1 MVIEKPD
8 NLVDLFEQATDQYHS
23 KPLFGTRNLST
34 NTFDW
39 ITYGDVRKRV
49 DDFRGGL
56 ASLGISKGDAIG
68 IIANNRTEWAIAAF
82 ATYGRGGRFIPMY
95 ENETFHTWQYI
106 IKDANIRFLLVSSQ
120 DIYDKVQSLLNEIE
134 SLEFIYII
142 DDTGS
147 KSMSHLEKIGSQNPV
162 DSIKPNV
169 NDIAALIYTSGT
181 TSDPK
186 GVLLTHGNFVSNAR
200 AGNRKFKGV
209 LNEESVSLSILPWAH
224 SYGQTAELYNWFM
237 TGGKIGFMHSLDT
250 LAEDFLQVKP
260 TFLIAVPRI
269 FNRIYTGI
277 HERMQEEGGV
287 KQKLF
292 NMAVEAAR
300 LTREQNGNVGLSTKI
315 KLALGRK
322 LVFSKIQERF
332 GGRLFGSITG
342 SAMMNEDIANFYS
355 DIGIPVYNC
364 YGLSETSPA
373 ISMNSPE
380 ENKPSSVGKPLE
392 FIQARIDTSMIED
405 DSEDGEIQVMGP
417 NLMVGYHNKP
427 EITKQTFTE
436 DGWLKT
442 GDRGRIDEDGYIY
455 ITGRLKEQYKLENGK
470 YVFPSAI
477 EEDITLLPYIEMAM
491 VYGEG
496 KPYNVCLAVPDKA
509 ILQKT
514 ANKLNV
520 KTEIDKLILSPVV
533 QEFMSNEIKA
543 SLKEKYGGYEI
554 PKKFIFIDELFTVD
568 NGMLTQTLKLKRRN
582 VLDKYSD
589 QIAQLYQ
596 S

>member
-8 NLVDLFEQATDQYHS
+8 NLVDLLEQSTDRYNS
-23 KPLFGTRNLST
+23 KPLFGTRNLTT

-39 ITYGDVRKRV
+39 VTYGDVRKRI
-49 DDFRGGL
+49 DNFRGGL
-56 ASLGISKGDAIG
+56 ASLGISKGDAVG
-68 IIANNRTEWAIAAF
+68 IIANNCTEWAVAAF
-82 ATYGRGGRFIPMY
+82 ATYGCGGRFIPMY

-106 IKDANIRFLLVSSQ
+106 IQDANIRFLLVSSQ
-120 DIYDKVQSLLNEIE
+120 EIYDKVQSLLNEIE
-134 SLEFIYII
+134 TLEFIYLI
-142 DDTGS
+142 DDQGS

-277 HERMQEEGGV
+277 HERMQEEGGI

-292 NMAVEAAR
+292 NMAVEAAK
-300 LTREQNGNVGLSTKI
+300 LTREQHGNVCLSTKI
-315 KLALGRK
+315 KLTLGKK

-332 GGRLFGSITG
+332 GGRLIGSITG
-342 SAMMNEDIANFYS
+342 SAMMNEDIAYFYS

-442 GDRGRIDEDGYIY
+442 GDRGRIDKDGYIY

-491 VYGEG
+491 IYGDG
-496 KPYNVCLAVPDKA
+496 KPYNICLAVPDKA

-582 VLDKYSD
+582 VLEKYSA
-589 QIAQLYQ
+589 QIAQLYEC
-596 S
+596 